1 MNHYPHHIGDFD
13 KATRHLT
20 RIERSIYRDLIELY
34 YDTEERLTLDIPAL
48 CRKILAR
55 TNEEVTAVEQT
66 LNEFFNETP
75 TGWYHSRCEL
85 EIERYRANASQKAQ
99 AGKASAAAKLLK
111 IKRAHNEN
119 PTAVE
124 QPLNENPTAVEQTN
138 NGASTNRKPL
148 TVNQEPIKKHTAEY
162 SAEFELAWAAYPRRE
177 GASKK
182 DAFKA
187 WSARLKNG
195 VLPSVM
201 IDGATRYAAY
211 CKAQCTE
218 QQYIKQP
225 ATFFGVG
232 EHYLADW
239 RLIPVLRRGSPPTE
253 NFESKNYGEGI
264 TAL

>member
-34 YDTEERLTLDIPAL
+34 YDTETQLTLDISAL

-55 TNEEVTAVEQT
+55 TDEEVTAVEQT

-75 TGWYHSRCEL
+75 IGWFHSRCET
-85 EIERYRANASQKAQ
+85 EIEKYRANASQKAQ

-111 IKRAHNEN
+111 ALQAA
-119 PTAVE
+119 TAVE
-124 QPLNENPTAVEQTN
+124 HPLNERATAVEHPL
-138 NGASTNRKPL
+138 NGVSTNRKPL
-148 TVNQEPIKKHTAEY
+148 TVNQEPIKKHSSEY
-162 SAEFELAWAAYPRRE
+162 SVEFELAWDAYPKRE

-201 IDGATRYAAY
+201 IDGVTRYAAY
-211 CKAQCTE
+211 CKSQGTD
-218 QQYIKQP
+218 QRYIKQP
-225 ATFFGVG
+225 VTFFGNG
-232 EHYLADW
+232 DHYLASW
-239 RLIPVLRRGSPPTE
+239 SAITVIKRNTQTVE